1 MKIIYIIL
9 NVSFSE
15 YFLEKLTE
23 TGLKDVQ
30 IIEKV
35 SSLSSRGNP
44 RMNTSVWPGY
54 SSAFIIQ
61 SDDEEKIRAILD
73 FIRTHN
79 NNRLNDDELINAFI
93 WGSDAVQVE

>member
-9 NVSFSE
+9 NVSISD

-23 TGLKDVQ
+23 TGLTDFQ

-35 SSLSSRGNP
+35 SSRSSCGNP

-54 SSAFIIQ
+54 SSVFIIQ
-61 SDDEEKIRAILD
+61 SDDDRKIREIFD
-73 FIRTHN
+73 FINTHN
-79 NNRLNDDELINAFI
+79 NNRVNDDELIQAYI
-93 WGSDAVQVE
+93 WGSDAVKVE